1 MKYLVE
7 IVDKL
12 KFENQENEYKLKLE
26 RNQDE
31 SEKWMKSIVGFSNA
45 EGGVIYVGVSNEGAA
60 VGLTRNEIDDYKNL
74 VHKYINRNVFPHI
87 QPSFEIY
94 ECGEDK
100 YVLAIVVEQS
110 SEIIVYKNGDFNEKV
125 YIRVDGASLP
135 ATVKQI
141 LLLGKRKFGSGNTIL
156 DTLYQKKDF
165 TSFNNLGR
173 KFRKDNS
180 EPSLDLLI
188 SKEVVKE
195 DGRIT
200 EALNMF
206 SDNYDSDD
214 TLVSCRI
221 WNGNNKGV
229 DEMLDKKEFK
239 GSLSNIFS
247 ETINFIRRNS
257 RTGFIKMKDGSRLD
271 TLSYP
276 EQSLREVIV
285 NALAHRDY
293 SIEGTQVDVDVFK
306 NRLEVTSPGA
316 WILSKEP
323 NEYRMTN
330 IPSIRRNK
338 AICNC
343 FECIGL
349 MEKIGSGFKKVY
361 EEYQK
366 YDVEKPLLEDQKD
379 FFTVTLFD
387 LLYDET
393 NPDIT
398 YGKYDELILEFCKDT
413 ARSREEIQEHI
424 GYSSRSNFRTKVLNP
439 LIEKGLI
446 IQTCPPKSKNQK
458 YLSKK

>member
-1 MKYLVE
+1 M
-7 IVDKL
+7 
-12 KFENQENEYKLKLE
+12 
-26 RNQDE
+26 
-31 SEKWMKSIVGFSNA
+31 
-45 EGGVIYVGVSNEGAA
+45 
-60 VGLTRNEIDDYKNL
+60 
-74 VHKYINRNVFPHI
+74 
-87 QPSFEIY
+87 
-94 ECGEDK
+94 
-100 YVLAIVVEQS
+100 EQS

-323 NEYRMTN
+323 NEY
-330 IPSIRRNK
+330 SIT
-338 AICNC
+338 
-343 FECIGL
+343 
-349 MEKIGSGFKKVY
+349 S
-361 EEYQK
+361 
-366 YDVEKPLLEDQKD
+366 
-379 FFTVTLFD
+379 
-387 LLYDET
+387 
-393 NPDIT
+393 
-398 YGKYDELILEFCKDT
+398 
-413 ARSREEIQEHI
+413 
-424 GYSSRSNFRTKVLNP
+424 
-439 LIEKGLI
+439 
-446 IQTCPPKSKNQK
+446 
-458 YLSKK
+458 